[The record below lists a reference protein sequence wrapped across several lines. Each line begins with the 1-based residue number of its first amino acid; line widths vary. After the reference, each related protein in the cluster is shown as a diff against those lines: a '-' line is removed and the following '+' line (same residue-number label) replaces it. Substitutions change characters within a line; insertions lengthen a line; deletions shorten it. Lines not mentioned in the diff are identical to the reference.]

1 MSLPVGKVAI
11 PALAAAAF
19 TPKQTMTKKH
29 SSSQMES
36 VKERLTITT
45 TEHKSVSAKRFTDTV
60 LIYSKELS
68 TLCTLAP
75 LSVRLYMVCVG
86 QTEVLVSRG

>member
-45 TEHKSVSAKRFTDTV
+45 TEHEAFH
-60 LIYSKELS
+60 
-68 TLCTLAP
+68 
-75 LSVRLYMVCVG
+75 
-86 QTEVLVSRG
+86 

>member
-29 SSSQMES
+29 SSSQMEADNYHN
-36 VKERLTITT
+36 RAR
-45 TEHKSVSAKRFTDTV
+45 SVS
-60 LIYSKELS
+60 LILS
-68 TLCTLAP
+68 SSIVKSLA
-75 LSVRLYMVCVG
+75 LYA
-86 QTEVLVSRG
+86 L